1 MYLTDGTQTRTNNM
15 KEFSKQMQTRMK
27 VRDSLEDLYWS
38 IVDQMDEKQADQLDN
53 EFLQFRLKIKKILE
67 LD

>member
-1 MYLTDGTQTRTNNM
+1 M
-15 KEFSKQMQTRMK
+15 KQFSKQMQTRMK

-38 IVDQMDEKQADQLDN
+38 IADQMDEKQADQLDN
-53 EFLQFRLKIKKILE
+53 EFLQFRLKIKRILE